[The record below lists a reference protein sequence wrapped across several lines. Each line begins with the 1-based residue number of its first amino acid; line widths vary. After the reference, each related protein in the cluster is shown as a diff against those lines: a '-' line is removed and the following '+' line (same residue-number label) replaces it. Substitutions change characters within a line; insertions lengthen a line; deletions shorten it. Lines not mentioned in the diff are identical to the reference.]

1 VAGDPTDSRR
11 LPPHHPHCLGCGP
24 DNPGTLGLRLAIEG
38 ERVRGHCTLDD
49 RHQGAPGFAHGGA
62 VATALDDTLGTLL
75 MVLGQPGVTVRLEVN
90 YRRPAFLGRS
100 FELEAW
106 VEREDGRKIHMGAEM
121 RDHGEVVADAAAMF
135 LQVEPDHFL
144 RSGEV
149 PEEWTNRWWRE
160 GRRLPY

>member
-1 VAGDPTDSRR
+1 LPERP

-24 DNPGTLGLRLAIEG
+24 ENPGSLGLALAIDG
-38 ERVRGHCTLDD
+38 ERVVGEATLDE

-75 MVLGQPGVTVRLEVN
+75 VVLGQPGVTARLEID
-90 YRRPAFLGRS
+90 YRRPAFLGRR

-106 VEREDGRKIHMGAEM
+106 VDRVEGRKIHMDARM
-121 RDHGEVVADAAAMF
+121 RDGEDVVAEAHALF
-135 LQVEPDHFL
+135 IQVEPDHFL
-144 RSGEV
+144 QAGAV
-149 PEEWTNRWWRE
+149 PDEWSQRWWRE